1 MALMTPFSAIT
12 SRANSLAQ
20 SAGRT
25 VGAYATIG
33 ILGLL
38 GAGFLVAALYIW
50 LAANTDPLAASLL
63 MGTGFL
69 AIAGISLAI
78 VAANANRKERERKQS
93 AADAAVMA
101 STVSLAATGLKL
113 ASRVKGPLLIP
124 ALAAIAA
131 GWYFGRSSGEDDT

>member
-1 MALMTPFSAIT
+1 MALTSPFSAVT
-12 SRANSLAQ
+12 SRASSAVQN
-20 SAGRT
+20 AGRT
-25 VGAYATIG
+25 ASVYLAI
-33 ILGLL
+33 GLL
-38 GAGFLVAALYIW
+38 GIIGAGFLIAALYIW

-69 AIAGISLAI
+69 AVAGIVLAVVIAG
-78 VAANANRKERERKQS
+78 ANSRKRERERS

-113 ASRVKGPLLIP
+113 ASRMKGPLLIP

-131 GWYFGRSSGEDDT
+131 GWYFGRSNDD